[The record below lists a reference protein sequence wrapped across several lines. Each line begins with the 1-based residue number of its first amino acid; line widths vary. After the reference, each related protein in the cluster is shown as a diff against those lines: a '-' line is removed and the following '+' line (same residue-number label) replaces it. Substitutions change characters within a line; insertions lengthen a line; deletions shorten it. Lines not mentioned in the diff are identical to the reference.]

1 MEGLHLGGGGGG
13 LKSLNVMKIQNNMLT
28 TGSVQHH

>member
-1 MEGLHLGGGGGG
+1 MEGLHLGGGG

-28 TGSVQHH
+28 TGSDQHH

>member
-1 MEGLHLGGGGGG
+1 MEGLHLGGGGG
-13 LKSLNVMKIQNNMLT
+13 LKSLNVMKIQNNILT